1 MSFLDRLFGFG
12 KEVLLLTAK
21 TEQLSKNVE
30 KLSNE
35 TQDMDRR
42 IVRVETI
49 LDMARYRAAER
60 QKTLPS
66 GKKSEKD

>member
-35 TQDMDRR
+35 TQAMDRR

-66 GKKSEKD
+66 GNKSEKD